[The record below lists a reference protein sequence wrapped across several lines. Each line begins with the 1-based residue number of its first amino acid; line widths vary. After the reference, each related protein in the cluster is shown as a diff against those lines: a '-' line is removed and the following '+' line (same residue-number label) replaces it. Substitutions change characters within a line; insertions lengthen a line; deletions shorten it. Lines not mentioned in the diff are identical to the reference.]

1 VRAAEPCATAP
12 ERTVRIAR
20 SVLVTGGSG
29 VRVAVPTRAL
39 VLVAGMPGAG
49 KSTLLAALPPDPR
62 VAVLDSD
69 VQRAALR
76 RALPGLRYRHYR
88 WLVHLLHRLAVLR
101 AACSA
106 VPVVVVHLPATDPAT
121 RAVLARLAALTGRT
135 AHLLWLHID
144 AADALR
150 GQRERGR
157 VVPHGSFSAH
167 AARAASTTE
176 ALRDGPAGG
185 WHEVR
190 ILDRAATAGGL
201 RLVPGGGPPQR
212 GVIGAGAPSVRPG
225 PR

>member
-1 VRAAEPCATAP
+1 VN
-12 ERTVRIAR
+12 
-20 SVLVTGGSG
+20 GGSG
-29 VRVAVPTRAL
+29 VRVVVPERAL

-69 VQRAALR
+69 AQRAALR
-76 RALPGLRYRHYR
+76 RLLPGVRYRHYR
-88 WLVHLLHRLAVLR
+88 WLVHLLHRLLVLR

-121 RAVLARLAALTGRT
+121 RAVLARLAALTGRR
-135 AHLLWLHID
+135 AHLLWLHVD
-144 AADALR
+144 AADARR

-157 VVPHGSFSAH
+157 VVPPSSFSAH
-167 AARAASTTE
+167 AARAATTTA
-176 ALRDGPAGG
+176 ALRNGPTGG

-190 ILDRAATAGGL
+190 VLDRAATAGGL

-212 GVIGAGAPSVRPG
+212 GVIEAGAPSTRARP
-225 PR
+225 R